1 MTLDYSLIGKRIA
14 RRRKQLGLKQS
25 EVEERAGIGDK
36 YLSNIERAISI
47 PSTEVIMRLAIA
59 LETTPDEFLVGAV
72 RHPEEGWQDVA
83 ELLRPMNEKQLA
95 LARSL
100 LTWLGEQDL
109 PGPYPIKKRA
119 RWARFFGVYGHSCPV
134 LLAAIPAALPAATTV
149 KRATSW
155 ATMRETVV
163 LTAAAPRTAWFW
175 SRM

>member
-1 MTLDYSLIGKRIA
+1 MELDYQEIGRRIA
-14 RRRKQLGLKQS
+14 HRRKELGYKQS
-25 EVEERAGIGDK
+25 QVEELAGIGYK
-36 YLSNIERAISI
+36 YLSSIERGISI

-109 PGPYPIKKRA
+109 P
-119 RWARFFGVYGHSCPV
+119 
-134 LLAAIPAALPAATTV
+134 
-149 KRATSW
+149 
-155 ATMRETVV
+155 
-163 LTAAAPRTAWFW
+163 
-175 SRM
+175 